1 MLLKEVG
8 LQADPQ
14 LQGCT
19 CRQKA
24 GPGGLAQGSMAAPTL
39 QPPPL
44 QGTVGGQEL
53 AQESLSSKAEGSKGC
68 AGFLLPGG
76 PNPGLAAAPPS
87 WFVCLFVS
95 ELIRVNCTFLLLCFC
110 LLFHINEDT

>member
-44 QGTVGGQEL
+44 QGTVGG
-53 AQESLSSKAEGSKGC
+53 
-68 AGFLLPGG
+68 
-76 PNPGLAAAPPS
+76 
-87 WFVCLFVS
+87 
-95 ELIRVNCTFLLLCFC
+95 
-110 LLFHINEDT
+110 